1 MPSTPS
7 LQPSP
12 PASSPALQP
21 YNTRLGGLAL
31 LALIALI
38 IVGAVTGCGGGQTAV
53 TRLTASSRCADWSGA
68 TESARAQYIR
78 KAEPSI
84 SGSPPIV
91 SAISEYV
98 RSTCGP
104 PVNLVL
110 NQLAMNHALVHVT
123 GLRPGE
129 APPVPT
135 SSSIDEGVLG
145 AADADWNAAHT
156 MDRQYDEGVAYDLTE
171 GLSNGATDRF
181 SSVIHSNGHVTSFYL
196 AFPPETSINQAVQ
209 ITMSVLPKDTMHG
222 PVVTQAEC
230 ATITL
235 ESATLRAE
243 LGSPYAVAFFGEGTS
258 YNAAAVTGVEI
269 MAGESHTS
277 C

>member
-7 LQPSP
+7 LQYK
-12 PASSPALQP
+12 A
-21 YNTRLGGLAL
+21 RLGSLVL
-31 LALIALI
+31 LALVALI
-38 IVGAVTGCGGGQTAV
+38 IVGAVTGCGGGQAAV
-53 TRLTASSRCADWSGA
+53 TRLSASSRCADWSGA

-91 SAISEYV
+91 NAISEYV

-196 AFPPETSINQAVQ
+196 AFPSETSINQAVQ
-209 ITMSVLPKDTMHG
+209 MTMSVLPKDTMHG

-230 ATITL
+230 ATIRL